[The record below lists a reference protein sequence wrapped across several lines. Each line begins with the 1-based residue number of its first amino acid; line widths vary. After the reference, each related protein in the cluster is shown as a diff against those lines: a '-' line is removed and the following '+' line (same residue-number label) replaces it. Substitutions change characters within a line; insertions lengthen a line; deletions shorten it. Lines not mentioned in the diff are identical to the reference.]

1 MYLPQ
6 LVRMALLQL
15 NVTASVEE
23 ITDNSMQSS
32 TLFLFY
38 PTGKMLTDIS
48 SQIFLIQSLCITQK
62 IDKVFH
68 GYKYDTSMMLDFGS
82 TIVIIILVKS
92 IPGPRSAS
100 VTRRKI
106 LSRSKKEGV
115 DLILYASFKFMIHIT
130 MFQINKKFLIIIPV
144 GHNYF

>member
-1 MYLPQ
+1 M
-6 LVRMALLQL
+6 
-15 NVTASVEE
+15 
-23 ITDNSMQSS
+23 
-32 TLFLFY
+32 
-38 PTGKMLTDIS
+38 
-48 SQIFLIQSLCITQK
+48 QK

-130 MFQINKKFLIIIPV
+130 MFQINKKFLIIIEKFLV
-144 GHNYF
+144 